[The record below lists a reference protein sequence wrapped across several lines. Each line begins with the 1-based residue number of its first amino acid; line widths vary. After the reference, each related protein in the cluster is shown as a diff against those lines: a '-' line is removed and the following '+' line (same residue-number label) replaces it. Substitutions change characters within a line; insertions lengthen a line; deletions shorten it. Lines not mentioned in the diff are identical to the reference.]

1 MAVWGASPR
10 DGGGL
15 SLPAELLWEGDM
27 GRVRRGAP
35 GSADPLRVG
44 LSSRIVQAPGCRVGT
59 LRPRDREA
67 GIAGCHPASDAPALC
82 GPGGLAHLLCALI
95 SLAVIVSGRG
105 LASLSAGFSGPLA
118 RMEAGARAPGQ
129 GRAP

>member
-1 MAVWGASPR
+1 MAVGGISQGW
-10 DGGGL
+10 GGGL
-15 SLPAELLWEGDM
+15 SLPAELLWEGDV
-27 GRVRRGAP
+27 GAVRGAAP

-44 LSSRIVQAPGCRVGT
+44 LSSRAVQAPGCRVGT
-59 LRPRDREA
+59 LQPRDREA
-67 GIAGCHPASDAPALC
+67 GITGCCPASDARALC

-118 RMEAGARAPGQ
+118 RVEAGARAPGQ